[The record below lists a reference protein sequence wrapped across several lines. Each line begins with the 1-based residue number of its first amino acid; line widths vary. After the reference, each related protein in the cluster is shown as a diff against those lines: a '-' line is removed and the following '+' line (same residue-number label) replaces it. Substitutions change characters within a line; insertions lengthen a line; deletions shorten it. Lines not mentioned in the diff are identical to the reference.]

1 MVRLVRFNREP
12 ALANVFNHFFEGEFN
27 QSGSRPAANIKETEV
42 AFELSLLVPGYS
54 KEQVN
59 IELDEFVLT
68 VSAELEKEKENL
80 EGRNEFSLESF
91 SRSFRLPKTADIDA
105 IKAEQKNGVL
115 RLEIPKKKEEQKL
128 KKLIEIA

>member
-12 ALANVFNHFFEGEFN
+12 AFTNLFNHFFEGEFN
-27 QSGSRPAANIKETEV
+27 HSSSSPATNIKETDG
-42 AFELSLLVPGYS
+42 AFELSLLVPGYT

-59 IELDEFVLT
+59 IELDELVLT
-68 VSAELEKEKENL
+68 ISAELKKEDENL
-80 EGRNEFSLESF
+80 EWKREYRVESF
-91 SRSFRLPKTADIDA
+91 SRSFRLPKTADVDA
-105 IKAEQKNGVL
+105 IKAEQKDGVL